1 MGGSDAGDTHPFLS
15 AWGLQPAQWHPVGSL
30 VRVRQRASLLWRD
43 DSADEPDLLLRV
55 RRAYDRL
62 GELGVTVAA
71 DTTPRGV
78 EIAVPLGRVSVA
90 LRILAER
97 SILPDAVVV
106 GDPEPEQLRRLRRE
120 LAACRPSVELITGA
134 EGVPDPLDELRA
146 RVRAL

>member
-15 AWGLQPAQWHPVGSL
+15 AWGLHPAQWRPVGSL
-30 VRVRQRASLLWRD
+30 FRIRQRASLLWRS
-43 DSADEPDLLLRV
+43 DSADESDLMLRV

-62 GELGVTVAA
+62 GELGITVAA
-71 DTTPRGV
+71 DTTPRGI

-106 GDPEPEQLRRLRRE
+106 GDAEAEQLRRLRRE
-120 LAACRPSVELITGA
+120 LAAYRPSVELITGA
-134 EGVPDPLDELRA
+134 EGIPDPLDELRA